1 MSNYVKLT
9 DFAAKDSLASGNP
22 AKIVKGTEID
32 DEYAEIATHI
42 ATKVDAASGSFTGT
56 PTAPTAAVT
65 TNTTQIASCA
75 FVHAKIDADFPAGF
89 VQLSAF
95 STPPTGYLACD
106 GSAVA
111 RAGYAD
117 LFAAIGETYGVGDG
131 STTFNLP
138 DVTAPT
144 SMTYMIKY

>member
-1 MSNYVKLT
+1 MTDYVKLT

-22 AKIVKGTEID
+22 SKIVKGTEID
-32 DEYAEIATHI
+32 DEFAEIALHI
-42 ATKVDAASGSFTGT
+42 STKVDAASGTFTGV
-56 PTAPTAAVT
+56 PTAPTAAAT
-65 TNTTQIASCA
+65 TTTTQIATCS
-75 FVHAKIDADFPAGF
+75 FVHAVVDAELPVGF

-106 GSAVA
+106 GTAIS